1 MHQEI
6 PLPLHPEL
14 FLVVHLAPGIGGNV
28 LDATGVPRI
37 RLDLARHMV
46 VAQSHVVP
54 LSRGEILELDG
65 RASILHR
72 APLLADA
79 GQLAVEQ
86 EHVQGGPPLR
96 S

>member
-1 MHQEI
+1 
-6 PLPLHPEL
+6 
-14 FLVVHLAPGIGGNV
+14 
-28 LDATGVPRI
+28 
-37 RLDLARHMV
+37 MV
-46 VAQSHVVP
+46 MAQSHVVP

-72 APLLADA
+72 APLLTDA